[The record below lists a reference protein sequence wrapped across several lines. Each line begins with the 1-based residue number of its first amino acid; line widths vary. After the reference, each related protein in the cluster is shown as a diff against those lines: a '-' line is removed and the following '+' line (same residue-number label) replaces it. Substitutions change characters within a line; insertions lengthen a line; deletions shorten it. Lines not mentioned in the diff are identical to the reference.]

1 MWEILTFL
9 KKKLSWSIITFML
22 LGLLVGSFMNVK
34 ALKQIIIPLTIMMVY
49 PMMVPLNIRSVF
61 SKCDT
66 KTQALTQLTNFV
78 IIPLVAY
85 GIGRIFFASSPLF
98 AVGLLLIA
106 LIPTSGMTI
115 SWSGF
120 AKGNTEVAIKMTVI
134 GLTIGAVLT
143 PLYIQFLM
151 GETITMPFLKVVQ
164 QIALFVFVPM
174 IAGYL
179 TQRLLIAKYGQQKYK
194 KELKPKFP
202 LLSIIGVLGIV
213 FVAMALKAK
222 TIISDPAIL
231 LSLAIPLILFYAFV
245 FLFGTLLGK
254 SFLNRENAIA
264 LVYGTA
270 MRNLSIALAIALI
283 IFGEEGAQIALII
296 AIAYIFQVPSAAW
309 YLKVTDKVFGTAS
322 EPQAMISK
330 STAPVGT

>member
-1 MWEILTFL
+1 MWKSLTFL
-9 KKKLSWSIITFML
+9 KKKLAWSIIAFML
-22 LGLLVGSFMNVK
+22 LGLLVGSLMNVK
-34 ALKQIIIPLTIMMVY
+34 GLKQTIIPLTIMMVY
-49 PMMVPLNIRSVF
+49 PMMVPLNIKSVF

-66 KTQALTQLTNFV
+66 KTQALTQLINFAIV
-78 IIPLVAY
+78 PLVAY
-85 GIGRIFFASSPLF
+85 GIGRFFFADAPLF
-98 AVGLLLIA
+98 AVGLLLIG

-115 SWSGF
+115 SWTGF

-134 GLTIGAVLT
+134 GLTMGAVLT
-143 PLYIQFLM
+143 PLYIQLLM

-174 IAGYL
+174 IGGYL
-179 TQRLLIAKYGQQKYK
+179 TQRFLIANYGAQKYK

-231 LSLAIPLILFYAFV
+231 LSLAMPLILFYTFL
-245 FLFGTLLGK
+245 FLFGTLVGK

-309 YLKVTDKVFGTAS
+309 YLKVIDQVFGAAS
-322 EPQAMISK
+322 EPQAMISNP
-330 STAPVGT
+330 SAAVGT